1 MPAVQ
6 SNTMKKIVS
15 YLFFSLLTISS
26 FGQTNWVSVDSLYQ
40 PLPTSAKLF
49 KTTSPLSQKPFI
61 AYALIVELKDPS
73 LDFTV
78 DTTFNRRLT
87 PAAFYQKNNKPLAIL
102 NTSFFS
108 FTTHQNLNIV
118 VKDGKQLAFQIH
130 SIAGK
135 GKDTM
140 TWRHPIGSALGI
152 NRFRM
157 PDVAWVYTD
166 SFAKYPLAI
175 QQPIKP
181 LKDSTAL
188 FTKQTFLK
196 NLKSSQQKAKNW
208 KMATAVGGGPV
219 LVQNGKISIA
229 NDQEMKFAG
238 KAIDDKH
245 PRSAIGY
252 TADGKLVIVAIEGRH
267 PGVAEGAT
275 LKETAQL
282 LIELGCIE
290 ALNLDGGGSSCLL
303 INGKQTITPSD
314 KEGERA
320 VPGVFII
327 QLKN

>member
-49 KTTSPLSQKPFI
+49 KTTSPLNQKPFI